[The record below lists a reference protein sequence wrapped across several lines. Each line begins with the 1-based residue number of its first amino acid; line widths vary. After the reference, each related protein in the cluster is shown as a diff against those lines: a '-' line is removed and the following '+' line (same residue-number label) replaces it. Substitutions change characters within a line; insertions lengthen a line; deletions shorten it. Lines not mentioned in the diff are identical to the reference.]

1 MDLIFVQQLA
11 VSLGLGL
18 LVGFQREW
26 GPPHVAGIRTFALIA
41 LLGTL
46 CARLGMVHGGIV
58 PAAGLVGVTALVVAG
73 TTIKYQTNEMAFG
86 LTTAAAAL
94 VIYAV
99 GALVVHRLSAA
110 VTVGG
115 ATAVLLHWKKP
126 LHALARNASEKDIHA
141 IIQLVLIALVIL
153 PLLPDR
159 TYGPY
164 NVLNPFHIWLMVVLI
179 VGISLGGYIVSRF
192 VRPDTGALIAGILGG
207 IISSTATTASFSR
220 QSRRDASGDAVSAL
234 VILVASTV
242 VFFRVALEIAL
253 VAPEVLPGL
262 LPPLT
267 AMTAVMGLMCGLFF
281 LRHHRGRG
289 RGGFPE
295 AVEPANMRVA
305 VIFGLLYGV
314 ILFAVAAA
322 KERYGGGGLYLIAGL
337 SGLTDM
343 DAITL
348 STTELLRQDRI
359 DLHTGW
365 RMILIGALSNL
376 VFKGIIAASMGHRR
390 LLRHIALYFG
400 LALVGGILIILFW
413 PGGEGLPWVGGNG

>member
-46 CARLGMVHGGIV
+46 CAQLGTVHGGV
-58 PAAGLVGVTALVVAG
+58 MPAAGLVGVTALIVAG
-73 TTIKYQTNEMAFG
+73 AMVKYQTREVTTG

-99 GALVVHRLSAA
+99 GMLVVHRMAA
-110 VTVGG
+110 AITVGG

-126 LHALARNASEKDIHA
+126 LHALARNASEQDIHA
-141 IIQLVLIALVIL
+141 IIQLVVIALVIL

-164 NVLNPFHIWLMVVLI
+164 GVLNPFHIWLMVVLI

-220 QSRRDASGDAVSAL
+220 QSRRNAAFAPLSAL
-234 VILVASTV
+234 VILLASTV

-253 VAPEVLPGL
+253 VAPAVLPAL
-262 LPPLT
+262 LPPL
-267 AMTAVMGLMCGLFF
+267 ASMTGVMGLICGIFYF
-281 LRHHRGRG
+281 RHSRGRG
-289 RGGFPE
+289 RGGLAE

-305 VIFGLLYGV
+305 VIFGLLYGI

-322 KERYGGGGLYLIAGL
+322 KEHYGGSGLYLIAGL

-348 STTELLRQDRI
+348 STTQMLKQDRI

-376 VFKGIIAASMGHRR
+376 VFKGAIAAFLGHRR
-390 LLRHIALYFG
+390 LLRHVALYFG
-400 LALVGGILIILFW
+400 LALVGGVLILLFW
-413 PGGEGLPWVGGNG
+413 PGGESVSGVRGH

>member
-1 MDLIFVQQLA
+1 MDLIVVQQLA

-26 GPPHVAGIRTFALIA
+26 GPPHVAGIRTFTLIA

-46 CARLGMVHGGIV
+46 CARLSMTHGGV
-58 PAAGLVGVTALVVAG
+58 LMAVGLVGVTALVVARA
-73 TTIKYQTNEMAFG
+73 TVKCRTEDVSAG

-99 GALVVHRLSAA
+99 GALVVHRMAEA
-110 VTVGG
+110 VMVGG

-164 NVLNPFHIWLMVVLI
+164 DVLNPFHIWLMVVLI
-179 VGISLGGYIVSRF
+179 LGISLGGYILSRF
-192 VRPDTGALIAGILGG
+192 VRPDAGALIAGILGG
-207 IISSTATTASFSR
+207 IVSSTATTVSFAR
-220 QSRRDASGDAVSAL
+220 QTRPNKAVAPLAAL

-242 VFFRVALEIAL
+242 VFFRVGLEIAL
-253 VAPEVLPGL
+253 VAPETLPAL
-262 LPPLT
+262 LPPLVS
-267 AMTAVMGLMCGLFF
+267 MTVVLALISGVFF
-281 LRHHRGRG
+281 LLHTRGR
-289 RGGFPE
+289 RKGGLSE
-295 AVEPANMRVA
+295 AVAPANMKMA
-305 VIFGLLYGV
+305 VVFGLLYGV
-314 ILFAVAAA
+314 VLFAAAA
-322 KERYGGGGLYLIAGL
+322 ARERYGGQGLYVIAGL

-348 STTELLRQDRI
+348 STTQLLKQGRI
-359 DLHTGW
+359 DMATGW

-376 VFKGIIAASMGHRR
+376 VFKGAIAAFMGHRR
-390 LLRHIALYFG
+390 LLRHMALYFG
-400 LALVGGILIILFW
+400 LALMSGILIIVFW
-413 PGGEGLPWVGGNG
+413 PDGGV